1 MFLCVQ
7 EELLSSSNSLKF
19 EYMTWFS
26 HGDSK
31 MYMISLNL
39 MTWNSPIYLELM
51 VPASDEQINM
61 YGPKILQTKRSF
73 VHV

>member
-1 MFLCVQ
+1 
-7 EELLSSSNSLKF
+7 
-19 EYMTWFS
+19 
-26 HGDSK
+26 

-61 YGPKILQTKRSF
+61 YGATILQTKRSF